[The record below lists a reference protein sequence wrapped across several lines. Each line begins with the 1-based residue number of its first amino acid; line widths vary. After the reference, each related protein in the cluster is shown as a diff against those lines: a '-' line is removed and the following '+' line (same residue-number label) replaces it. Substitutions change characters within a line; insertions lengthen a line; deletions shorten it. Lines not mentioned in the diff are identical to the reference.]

1 MLTSKSDRARL
12 LKAQH
17 ALDITACSNQSP
29 LGRVVTRLMMNT
41 CAAVSPEELS
51 KLKAEDANFLERFMK
66 QPRVAL
72 LIGRY
77 AWAPFAAETY
87 LSYLEAK
94 NKPSDENHKV
104 KTMDAKTQASPV
116 SQLGTQINGDLAA
129 DLTQVIYQEIG
140 TAVGSIV
147 FADGILNFS
156 EVRAKLRSERTSLHM
171 VACPQKAYEA
181 VKAFATSFCGKGDH
195 DGDLPLPKG
204 VTVSPVPLSSDQS
217 NTAFDGGQLY
227 SLRIEGDTP
236 GNSIAKTI
244 YFISGIKGRTERR
257 AAPHNPGIRGVQL
270 RGGAAMDTSTYHAD
284 QARERN
290 KAARNPMPP
299 SAPPKHDGRS
309 GHSTMTSDCRT
320 ERTSAKHPAKPSGV
334 TLRDSIPARVREDM
348 AKREWP
354 AFEEPERDTGRPRK
368 KAGGKKQKG
377 GGSRTERRLK

>member
-17 ALDITACSNQSP
+17 ALDITACSNQTQ
-29 LGRVVTRLMMNT
+29 LGRVVTRLMMNPG
-41 CAAVSPEELS
+41 ASVSSEELS
-51 KLKAEDANFLERFMK
+51 KLKAEDANFLERYMK

-72 LIGRY
+72 IIGRY
-77 AWAPFAAETY
+77 AWAPFAAENY
-87 LSYLEAK
+87 LSRLEAK

-116 SQLGTQINGDLAA
+116 SQLGSQINSDLAA

-171 VACPQKAYEA
+171 VACPKKAYEA
-181 VKAFATSFCGKGDH
+181 TKAFATTFCGKGDQ
-195 DGDLPLPKG
+195 DGDVQLPKG
-204 VTVSPVPLSSDQS
+204 VTVNAVSLASDPS
-217 NTAFDGGQLY
+217 NAAFDGGQLY

-244 YFISGIKGRTERR
+244 YFISGVKGRADRR
-257 AAPHNPGIRGVQL
+257 GVPHNPNIRGIRPQDIL
-270 RGGAAMDTSTYHAD
+270 PPSNTYHAD

-299 SAPPKHDGRS
+299 SVPPKHDGRS
-309 GHSTMTSDCRT
+309 GHSNLTSDCRT
-320 ERTSAKHPAKPSGV
+320 GRASAKHPAKQPGV